1 MEQPQVHLGNVR
13 PLRPLRVVV
22 AGADARFARVA
33 GFLLAR
39 RGFEVELSRRPSNV
53 LDFLSEKGADIVILD
68 ATDSL
73 SEAMRSI
80 AAIEASHPHVTAI
93 LVADEVAG
101 TQYGTYQILPK
112 WTSLETLILNLEA
125 MHLGLAR
132 T

>member
-1 MEQPQVHLGNVR
+1 MEQLHGHIGNVR

-22 AGADARFARVA
+22 AGADPRFGRVA

-39 RGFEVELSRRPSNV
+39 RGFEVELRRRPSNV
-53 LDFLSEKGADIVILD
+53 LDFLSEKRADIVILD

-73 SEAMRSI
+73 SEAVRSL
-80 AAIEASHPHVTAI
+80 AAIEASHPHVTVI

-101 TQYGTYQILPK
+101 THYSTHQILPK

>member
-93 LVADEVAG
+93 LVADEVAE

>member
-1 MEQPQVHLGNVR
+1 MEQPQVHIGNVR

-22 AGADARFARVA
+22 AGADPRFARVA

-39 RGFEVELSRRPSNV
+39 RGFEVELRRLSNV

-93 LVADEVAG
+93 LVADEVG
-101 TQYGTYQILPK
+101 ESRYGTYQILPK

>member
-39 RGFEVELSRRPSNV
+39 RGFEVELSGRPSNV

-73 SEAMRSI
+73 SEAERSL
-80 AAIEASHPHVTAI
+80 AAIEASHPHVTVV
-93 LVADEVAG
+93 LVADEVAETRFG
-101 TQYGTYQILPK
+101 THQIFPK

>member
-1 MEQPQVHLGNVR
+1 MEQSQPHFENVR

-22 AGADARFARVA
+22 AAADPRFGRVA

-39 RGFEVELSRRPSNV
+39 RGFEVELLRRPSNV
-53 LDFLSEKGADIVILD
+53 LDFVFEKGADIVILD

-73 SEAMRSI
+73 SEAERSL
-80 AAIEASHPHVTAI
+80 AAIEASHPHVTVI
-93 LVADEVAG
+93 LVADEG
-101 TQYGTYQILPK
+101 SEPQYGTQQILPK